1 MANARIFDKTYR
13 LFGKALDTSARRHN
27 LISSNIANM
36 DTIGYRPKDLDF
48 NKTLERVM
56 APAPAGDMEKTNG
69 RHFDGSEPP
78 EGDSGINGING
89 TEVDESDE
97 FHLDTVDID
106 TEMLNL
112 AGNNFRFRSTAE
124 MMLRKMTLLKHTI
137 AEGGK

>member
-1 MANARIFDKTYR
+1 MANARIFDKTYQ
-13 LFGKALDTSARRHN
+13 LLGKALDVSARRHN

-36 DTIGYRPKDLDF
+36 DTIGFKPRDLDF

-56 APAPAGDMEKTNG
+56 A
-69 RHFDGSEPP
+69 EPP
-78 EGDSGINGING
+78 EGDMQKTDERHFEGLDPEEKLRGLNGA
-89 TEVDESDE
+89 EADESDIY
-97 FHLDTVDID
+97 HLDTVNID

-124 MMLRKMTLLKHTI
+124 MMLRKMTLLKHAI

>member
-1 MANARIFDKTYR
+1 MANARIFDKTYQ
-13 LFGKALDTSARRHN
+13 LFGKALDVSARRHN

-36 DTIGYRPKDLDF
+36 DTIGYQPKDLDF

-56 APAPAGDMEKTNG
+56 SP
-69 RHFDGSEPP
+69 PP
-78 EGDSGINGING
+78 EGELEKTDDRHFEGSDPDERLRGLNG
-89 TEVDESDE
+89 TVVDESDE
-97 FHLDTVDID
+97 YHLDTVNID

-124 MMLRKMTLLKHTI
+124 LMLRKMTLLKHTI